1 MRVICALVLPAVA
14 CAFTGGG
21 GGKRTALAPQ
31 QLLDWGATTMVS
43 TRGGSSTDGV
53 KPAAK
58 VPTAAKQDPRQ
69 AGMKVFAA
77 VDTFLESLEGV
88 YGDQLVTPTL
98 TTTAE
103 LPENYARLVAAA
115 GGSDGGVQIWGGA
128 PILDVD
134 FLDFS
139 RFMAEA
145 LQRHK
150 NNCGGWA
157 ALAARGSTHAVG
169 TRYDVGRFEDHG
181 RTIIECTLPGHSSG
195 MTGSGGREFGAVVVQ
210 MKGEGHPIAKKLLA
224 WLTECEEAKGKK
236 VDKFS
241 IQKVDAG
248 GRTGK
253 HGDADYDASERD
265 VLTILS
271 DESATKYVALCAGEV
286 KPGTGKG
293 KTRQPRSSTV
303 RLLGTLAQRHGQ
315 TYTGT
320 RMAMGVDPVLGSKDE
335 SNRTVNAS
343 RAFYAY
349 HQVLPGSP
357 LTPMWNIVVDYK

>member
-1 MRVICALVLPAVA
+1 MRVILALTLPAVA

-21 GGKRTALAPQ
+21 GKRIALAPQ

-43 TRGGSSTDGV
+43 TRGGSSTGGA

-58 VPTAAKQDPRQ
+58 VPTIDKPPGLLPACTRQ
-69 AGMKVFAA
+69 VHKA
-77 VDTFLESLEGV
+77 VDTLLEDLDEV
-88 YGDQLVTPTL
+88 NKDELVVPTDA
-98 TTTAE
+98 TTAA
-103 LPENYARLVAAA
+103 LQENWASLVAAA
-115 GGSDGGVQIWGGA
+115 GGSDAGVQIWDDA
-128 PILDVD
+128 PTLDVD
-134 FLDFS
+134 YNDFS

-150 NNCGGWA
+150 TNHGGWA
-157 ALAARGSTHAVG
+157 ALARRGSTHAVG
-169 TRYDVGRFEDHG
+169 TRYDVNQYEQHG

-210 MKGEGHPIAKKLLA
+210 MKGEGHPIAKKSLD
-224 WLTECEEAKGKK
+224 WLTECKEAKGKK
-236 VDKFS
+236 VLKFS
-241 IQKVDAG
+241 IQRVKAG
-248 GRTGK
+248 GKTAK
-253 HGDADYDASERD
+253 HGDADYDASCRD

-271 DESATKYVALCAGEV
+271 NPSAIKYLALCAGEV

-293 KTRQPRSSTV
+293 KTRYPNSSTV

-320 RMAMGVDPVLGSKDE
+320 RMAMGNDAILEGSD
-335 SNRTVNAS
+335 SRS